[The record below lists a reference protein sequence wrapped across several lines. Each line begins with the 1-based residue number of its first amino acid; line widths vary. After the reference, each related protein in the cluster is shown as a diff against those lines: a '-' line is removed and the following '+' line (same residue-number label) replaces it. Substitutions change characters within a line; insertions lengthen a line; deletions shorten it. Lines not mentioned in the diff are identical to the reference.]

1 MSVTFPLPTR
11 RSTIRLGRA
20 IAGALEAGD
29 LVILSGE
36 LGAGK
41 TFLTRA
47 ICRALGVPAAT
58 PITSP
63 TFTLVHEIEARL
75 PIAHADVYRLR
86 GASELEEL
94 GLRARRGEGAALLVE
109 WGEPYVD
116 ELGGDALVVRLEAA
130 PISTSSPSPSPSPSS
145 TARRARIDAT
155 GERSRAALA
164 TIERAYGEAESP
176 ARAPC

>member
-1 MSVTFPLPTR
+1 MSVTVPLPTR
-11 RSTIRLGRA
+11 RSTVRLGRA
-20 IAGALEAGD
+20 IAGAIEPGD
-29 LVILSGE
+29 LVILSGD

-47 ICRALGVPAAT
+47 ICRALGVPTST

-63 TFTLVHEIEARL
+63 TFTLVHELEARL

-116 ELGGDALVVRLEAA
+116 ELGGDALLVCLEAA
-130 PISTSSPSPSPSPSS
+130 PPSMNSPSPSPSS
-145 TARRARIDAT
+145 APRTARIDAT

-164 TIERAYGEAESP
+164 AIERACSEAASP
-176 ARAPC
+176 PQAPC